1 MKCAIIGSTKISEI
15 HIREFINNN
24 AKSITIISRELSKA
38 RKIIK
43 KLNKKFNFKFVTAN
57 ISVLKKKSF
66 DIIDICSNTKYHL
79 KHLNYIPKNNSL
91 IIVEKP
97 IFDLSNLKDNLE
109 TELNLIYQKH
119 KKIFVCYP
127 MYYLGKSFL
136 HNYRYNKTIKKIEI
150 IYKTTGKH
158 KAREICLDL
167 APHALSLI
175 NSLTKPNKLNKVKI
189 IKQNYSKSN
198 WNSQGFINNLK
209 YIFKFSE
216 DKMRIKSKFIFKIN
230 DQKITRPTKIIN
242 NKFNNYLNYKKKI
255 VLISNPM
262 SNVIKNAIKAKN
274 NKNILDNNKKLTYW
288 LMDINRK
295 IYN

>member
-1 MKCAIIGSTKISEI
+1 MRCAIIGSTKISEI

-38 RKIIK
+38 KRIIK
-43 KLNKKFNFKFVTAN
+43 KLNKKFDFKFVAAN
-57 ISVLKKKSF
+57 ISVLKKKTF

-91 IIVEKP
+91 ILVEKP

-136 HNYRYNKTIKKIEI
+136 HNYKYNKIIKTVEI
-150 IYKTTGKH
+150 NYKTAGKH
-158 KAREICLDL
+158 KAKEICLDL

-175 NSLTKPNKLNKVKI
+175 YSLTKPNKLNKVKV
-189 IKQNYSKSN
+189 IKSNYSKSS

-209 YIFKFSE
+209 YIFRFSE
-216 DKMRIKSKFIFKIN
+216 DKIRVKSKFIFKIN
-230 DQKITRPTKIIN
+230 NKKITRPTKIIN
-242 NKFNNYLNYKKKI
+242 NEFNNYLNYKKKI

-262 SNVIKNAIKAKN
+262 SDVIKNAIKAKN
-274 NKNILDNNKKLTYW
+274 NKSILNNNKKLTYW
-288 LMDINRK
+288 LMDINKK
-295 IYN
+295 IYK